1 MKYVKIVAQGSGKV
15 LDAAMSDATVILWED
30 NGGDN
35 QLWYMDE
42 APELQDKLPHSQIP
56 PLIRN
61 KKFSE
66 LVSQLWLEQ
75 SQGLPL
81 LRIPNRYSLQLPGE
95 CKRQEL
101 SNEPPL
107 HY

>member
-1 MKYVKIVAQGSGKV
+1 MKYMKIVAQGSGKV

-66 LVSQLWLEQ
+66 LVSHCFRCPINTAYNC
-75 SQGLPL
+75 QGNASVKSCQMSSHS
-81 LRIPNRYSLQLPGE
+81 ITG
-95 CKRQEL
+95 K
-101 SNEPPL
+101 
-107 HY
+107 